1 MEIRLNHILCHT
13 IEEAKDAGG
22 YEIADFLDEW
32 SSFGDTVS
40 GQTSGTTGIPQKVE
54 LQKKDMIA
62 SARLTNDFFGIKA
75 SSSMFLCLSPD
86 YIAGKMMLVRAM
98 IAGADLITVK
108 PSSSPLVGIDIPLD
122 FAAMVPMQ
130 VQESLSHD
138 FTRERLKN
146 IKSLIIGGAAVSSLL
161 EQRLAKLPIRSYATY
176 GMTETVSHV
185 ALRKL
190 DGKTKE
196 YAAIGDV
203 WFSQDARGC
212 LIINAPHL
220 SHRVFETN
228 DVVQLIDNYHFIWL
242 GRYDNVINSG
252 GVKLFPEKIEQ
263 KISPFISS
271 RFFLTSQS
279 DERLGERLVLV
290 IEGKRWDHEK
300 VELFKKKIAHVLTPY
315 ECPKLILFKKHFQE
329 TYSGKIIRRIVE

>member
-40 GQTSGTTGIPQKVE
+40 GQTSGSTGIPQKVE

-242 GRYDNVINSG
+242 GRYDNVIN
-252 GVKLFPEKIEQ
+252 
-263 KISPFISS
+263 
-271 RFFLTSQS
+271 
-279 DERLGERLVLV
+279 
-290 IEGKRWDHEK
+290 
-300 VELFKKKIAHVLTPY
+300 
-315 ECPKLILFKKHFQE
+315 
-329 TYSGKIIRRIVE
+329 